1 MTFRFAISVAARSVG
16 RHCRSGRGDE
26 AAPSAARCTAAHRV
40 SLVGRLDEG
49 GSR

>member
-1 MTFRFAISVAARSVG
+1 MTFRFAMSAAARSAG

-26 AAPSAARCTAAHRV
+26 AAPIAASYTTAHRV
-40 SLVGRLDEG
+40 FLVGRLDEG